1 VTVEARRKA
10 YEAQAVAKKV
20 RSRDWEP
27 TPHESLLAKAL
38 EALADALVISTCIGS
53 DPCGVCEDCKAQ
65 KAIATADAEAH
76 RGAA

>member
-1 VTVEARRKA
+1 MSDETRRKA

-20 RSRDWEP
+20 RSREWEP

-38 EALADALVISTCIGS
+38 EALAEAFIISTCIGS
-53 DPCGVCEDCKAQ
+53 DLCGVCEDCVSQ
-65 KAIATADAEAH
+65 KAIAAADAEAH